1 MRQPRII
8 ISDQTAVY
16 HCISRCAG
24 NQFLL
29 QDPDKEQLRRMLWQ
43 QADFCGVQ
51 IITHGI
57 LDNHFHV
64 EVRVAPVGELSDA
77 QLLGRAERF
86 YPPQAPLLRRMHQ
99 ELARDGVLSYRLR
112 QQLLRRMGNLSCF
125 MKELKQRFSRW
136 YNGCHERFGTLWAQR
151 FTSVLVQDDPEV
163 VRTIALYIDLNAV
176 RAGLVM
182 DPKDYRFCGYAE
194 AAAGNPLAQ
203 AGLLSALG
211 MESWEK
217 GGPEYR
223 QMLYLAAGTAGAAGK
238 ALLSR
243 AAILKVLAEGGEIE
257 PGEALRLRV
266 RHFCDGLVLGF
277 QEYVE
282 GIFQQFRK
290 QFGKTR
296 RTGARKLRGL
306 PFDKLRTLRD
316 LRIQPVS

>member
-8 ISDQTAVY
+8 MRNQTAVY

-29 QDPDKEQLRRMLWQ
+29 QDPDKEQLRCMLWQ
-43 QADFCGVQ
+43 QAEFCGIQV
-51 IITHGI
+51 ITHGI
-57 LDNHFHV
+57 LDNHFHI

-86 YPPQAPLLRRMHQ
+86 YPPEAPLLRLMHQ
-99 ELARDGVLSYRLR
+99 ELARDGVLSKRLR
-112 QQLLRRMGNLSCF
+112 QQLLRRMGDLSCF

-176 RAGLVM
+176 RANVVT
-182 DPKDYRFCGYAE
+182 DPAEYRFCGYAE
-194 AAAGNPLAQ
+194 AVGGNPLAQ

-211 MESWEK
+211 QASWEK

-223 QMLYLAAGTAGAAGK
+223 QMLFVTAGSAGAAGK
-238 ALLSR
+238 ALLKR
-243 AAILKVLAEGGEIE
+243 EAILKVLAEKGKISYQ
-257 PGEALRLRV
+257 EALRLRV
-266 RHFCDGLVLGF
+266 RYFSAGLVLGF
-277 QEYVE
+277 QDYVE
-282 GIFQQFRK
+282 ARFQQFRK

-296 RTGARKLRGL
+296 LTGARKLRGL